1 MIEIKWNDISG
12 LPHAETAS
20 LQQAAARFGE
30 LWLDSMGMHVRDF
43 AELRAVSE
51 ALHVAYAEEIVG
63 SEDIRIHFANKH
75 TIRMCRHS
83 FRNGNWIDAGRREV
97 RATDPRLISAVH
109 GLPNMPSDH
118 DAGEALNPAYR
129 KVY

>member
-1 MIEIKWNDISG
+1 MMNIKWNSNGI
-12 LPHAETAS
+12 PHEETVS

-30 LWLDSMGMHVRDF
+30 LWLDSMGTHFRYF
-43 AELRAVSE
+43 AELRAFSE
-51 ALHVAYAEEIVG
+51 ALHVAYAEGVG
-63 SEDIRIHFANKH
+63 SEDIRIHFANGH
-75 TIRMCRHS
+75 TSRMCRHA
-83 FRNGNWIDAGRREV
+83 FRNGSWIDAGRREV
-97 RATDPRLISAVH
+97 RATDVRLINAIH

>member
-1 MIEIKWNDISG
+1 MMNIKWNSNGI
-12 LPHAETAS
+12 PHEETVS

-30 LWLDSMGMHVRDF
+30 LWLDSMGTHFRYF
-43 AELRAVSE
+43 AELRAFSE

-63 SEDIRIHFANKH
+63 SEDIRIHFANSH
-75 TIRMCRHS
+75 TIRMCRHA
-83 FRNGNWIDAGRREV
+83 FRNGSWIDAGRREV
-97 RATDPRLISAVH
+97 RATDVRLINAIH